1 MIPTLLPN
9 NKFLPP
15 DSCPLIVMHGLRVLN
30 NKRMFQG
37 LGSKYIYLQRR
48 LRIGSRYTETARPT
62 PTSRPRGIGY
72 LQAHEG
78 DHKRLRF
85 AVSYLATKTHK
96 PEQIGT
102 SAMMNVILNRL
113 FSRSYLLPF
122 ITCDLRKVTAATAAG
137 RRENLPFFFPASE
150 TSEQRLPASP
160 LQDYINKLMR
170 AIGCSASTI
179 DL

>member
-1 MIPTLLPN
+1 
-9 NKFLPP
+9 
-15 DSCPLIVMHGLRVLN
+15 MHGLRVLN
-30 NKRMFQG
+30 KKSMFQG
-37 LGSKYIYLQRR
+37 LGSKYISSIR
-48 LRIGSRYTETARPT
+48 LRIVSRYTETTRPT
-62 PTSRPRGIGY
+62 PTSRRTGY

-85 AVSYLATKTHK
+85 AVSYLVIKTHK
-96 PEQIGT
+96 PGKIGT

-113 FSRSYLLPF
+113 FSRSYLLLF
-122 ITCDLRKVTAATAAG
+122 ITCDLSQATAATAAG